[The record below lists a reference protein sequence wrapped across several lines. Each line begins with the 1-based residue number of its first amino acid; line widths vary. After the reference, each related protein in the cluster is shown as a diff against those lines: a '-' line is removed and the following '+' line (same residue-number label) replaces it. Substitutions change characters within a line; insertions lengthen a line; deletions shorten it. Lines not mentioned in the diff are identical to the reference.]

1 MYPNAVMSEF
11 FSLKTEELFFIVFF
25 IAFLIAS
32 FIFSFFVRKA
42 IFQELDYFE
51 IKYTSITKKRALWV
65 IYFNLIIFIL
75 WIRILWRLA
84 DLAF

>member
-1 MYPNAVMSEF
+1 MYPNAFMSEF
-11 FSLKTEELFFIVFF
+11 FSLKTEELFF

-75 WIRILWRLA
+75 WIRIL
-84 DLAF
+84 